1 MFAHE
6 ETIQRLQDKNNQME
20 NDKIKAEGEVAIRKE
35 VQDTMSV
42 SLMKHE
48 EESMHLSQKLALM
61 KSQIMEYDRFIGMD
75 RKYGS
80 VRIQTLKNY
89 PVTVSF
95 IVEVNRLYSSNYKKI
110 KHKGRKTKICN
121 GFW

>member
-1 MFAHE
+1 
-6 ETIQRLQDKNNQME
+6 ME

-61 KSQIMEYDRFIGMD
+61 KSQVMEYDRFIGMD

-89 PVTVSF
+89 PVTVSHPTSF
-95 IVEVNRLYSSNYKKI
+95 ILLFSSNSKRTKP
-110 KHKGRKTKICN
+110 KGRKTKTCS
-121 GFW
+121 GF